1 LLEKTAHCFEFGPFV
16 LNPESRSLTKDGAPV
31 TLTTKTLETLS
42 VLVQNRGK
50 VMSKDELLA
59 ALWPDTVVEEANLTQ
74 SISTLRKIL
83 GDSPKDHRY
92 IVTLAGRGYQFVA
105 DVKVVT
111 EESDVAEIAVAA
123 TAHQRRPRLLWAGVT
138 CLAVIAF
145 AGFVWFLLNAR
156 GSSSGTFPSREIP
169 LTSKVGIV
177 TLPSFSPDGR
187 QIAYSWAPTA
197 DSTSSIYVKSI
208 AAGTELR
215 LTNPPGH
222 DGFPAWSPDGQ
233 WVAFWRA
240 LPGNNGIYIVS
251 ALGGPVRRVI
261 ALEDCRGFGWF
272 PDGKHL
278 IVSESSGNQHFRLAS
293 VDVASGQRQPL
304 LSSPGLDEGAPA
316 LSPDG
321 KTLGFIGWDA
331 ARNDLYLR
339 SMDGGPARLL
349 VENAGGVLAWTA
361 DGSEIVFSWNRPG
374 LWRIP
379 VKGGT
384 PRPVT
389 SNAWSLGI
397 PAIARHGNRLA
408 YVVNELNENFWRI
421 DLSSGSPK
429 RAAPPVQLENSVRQ
443 QWDPSYSPDGRRLAF
458 GSNRSGSDQIWVSD
472 AQGGAAAQITH
483 FTDVRPGCPRWS
495 PDGASIAF
503 NAAPKMNSDI
513 YVIRPDGGEPRRI
526 TTNSGEDTVPSWSR
540 DGRWIYFTSAR
551 SGQDQIWKVPAATGE
566 SPSTPAVQVT
576 QDGGVDAFESTDG
589 KDLYFAKGYEKQG
602 LWRKELA
609 DAKGREEPV
618 LASLQHW
625 GWWALSPQGIYYFEQ
640 PESPS
645 QAGARLK
652 FLNLAAERTA
662 QLATLEKP
670 LNQSTA
676 VVTLS
681 PDGRSLVYTQTDR
694 FGSDIMLI
702 ENFH

>member
-1 LLEKTAHCFEFGPFV
+1 MVEKTVHCFEFGPFV
-16 LNPESRSLTKDGAPV
+16 LNPDSRSLTKDGVPV

-42 VLVQNRGK
+42 VLIQNRGK

-59 ALWPDTVVEEANLTQ
+59 ALWPDTIVEEANLTQ

-92 IVTLAGRGYQFVA
+92 IVTLPGRGYQFVA

-111 EESDVAEIAVAA
+111 GESEVAVAA
-123 TAHQRRPRLLWAGVT
+123 AAPRRRPRLLWAGVT
-138 CLAVIAF
+138 CLAVVAA
-145 AGFVWFLLNAR
+145 AGVAWTLMNAR
-156 GSSSGTFPSREIP
+156 RSSITFPSRETP

-177 TLPSFSPDGR
+177 TLPSFSPDGK

-215 LTNPPGH
+215 LTSPPGS
-222 DGFPAWSPDGQ
+222 DAFPAWSPDGQ
-233 WVAFWRA
+233 WVAFWRV
-240 LPGNNGIYIVS
+240 LPGNTAIYVVS
-251 ALGGPVRRVI
+251 ALGGPVRRIVV
-261 ALEDCRGFGWF
+261 LEDCRGFGWF

-278 IVSESSGNQHFRLAS
+278 IVSVSSGNQHFRLAS
-293 VDVASGQRQPL
+293 VDVASGQSQAFP
-304 LSSPGLDEGAPA
+304 SSPGLDEMAPA
-316 LSPDG
+316 ISPDG
-321 KTLGFIGWDA
+321 KTLAFIGWNA
-331 ARNDLYLR
+331 VSNDLYLR
-339 SMDGGPARLL
+339 PLDGGPARVL
-349 VENAGGVLAWTA
+349 VENAAGVLAWTP

-379 VKGGT
+379 VKDGT

-397 PAIARHGNRLA
+397 PAIARHGNLLA

-421 DLSSGSPK
+421 DVSGGSPK
-429 RAAPPVQLENSVRQ
+429 LAKPPVQLENSVRQ

-472 AQGGAAAQITH
+472 AQGGEAFQITH
-483 FTDVRPGCPRWS
+483 FADIRPGCPRWS

-503 NAAPKMNSDI
+503 NAAPNMNSDI
-513 YVIRPDGGEPRRI
+513 FAIRPDGGEPRRI
-526 TTNSGEDTVPSWSR
+526 TTHSGEDTVPSWSS

-551 SGQDQIWKVPAATGE
+551 SGQDQIWKVPATGE

-576 QDGGVDAFESTDG
+576 QAGGVDAFESADG
-589 KDLYFAKGYEKQG
+589 KYLYFAKGYEKAG
-602 LWRKELA
+602 LWRRDLVG
-609 DAKGREEPV
+609 DVRGHEEPV

-625 GWWALSPQGIYYFEQ
+625 GWWALAPHGIYYFEQ
-640 PESPS
+640 PESSP

-652 FLNLAAERTA
+652 FLDLVSERTT

-670 LNQSTA
+670 LNQVTA
-676 VVTLS
+676 AVTLS
-681 PDGRSLVYTQTDR
+681 PDGRSLVYTQVDR

>member
-1 LLEKTAHCFEFGPFV
+1 LVEKTVHCFEFGPFV
-16 LNPESRSLTKDGAPV
+16 LNPDSRSLTKDGEAV
-31 TLTTKTLETLS
+31 MLTAKTLETLS

-105 DVKVVT
+105 DVKILV
-111 EESDVAEIAVAA
+111 EERNVAA
-123 TAHQRRPRLLWAGVT
+123 APAEVQRGHPRLLWVGAI
-138 CLAVIAF
+138 CLAVTIA
-145 AGFVWFLLNAR
+145 GGVWFLFNAR
-156 GSSSGTFPSREIP
+156 GSSSSTYPSREIP

-177 TLPSFSPDGR
+177 TLPSFSPDGK
-187 QIAYSWAPTA
+187 QIAYVWAPAA
-197 DSTSSIYVKSI
+197 DADSSIYVRSI

-215 LTNPPGH
+215 LTSPPGN

-240 LPGNNGIYIVS
+240 LPSSSAIYVVS
-251 ALGGPVRRVI
+251 ALGGSVRRIV

-293 VDVASGQRQPL
+293 VDVASGQSQFLP
-304 LSSPGLDEGAPA
+304 SSPGLDEGAPA

-321 KTLGFIGWDA
+321 KTLAFIGWNA
-331 ARNDLYLR
+331 VSNNLYLR
-339 SMDGGPARLL
+339 PMGGGPARLL
-349 VENAGGVLAWTA
+349 VENAGGVLAWTPG
-361 DGSEIVFSWNRPG
+361 GSEIVFSWNRPG

-397 PAIARHGNRLA
+397 PAIARHGNLLA

-421 DLSSGSPK
+421 DLGSGSPK
-429 RAAPPVQLENSVRQ
+429 RPAPPVQLENSVRQ
-443 QWDPSYSPDGRRLAF
+443 QWDPSYSPDGHRLAF

-472 AQGGAAAQITH
+472 AQGGGAVQITH
-483 FTDVRPGCPRWS
+483 FADIRPGCPRWS

-513 YVIRPDGGEPRRI
+513 YVIRQDGGEPRRI
-526 TTNSGEDTVPSWSR
+526 TTHSAEDTVPSWSS
-540 DGRWIYFTSAR
+540 DGGWIYFTSAR

-566 SPSTPAVQVT
+566 SLSTPAVQVT
-576 QDGGVDAFESTDG
+576 QGGGVDGFESADG
-589 KDLYFAKGYEKQG
+589 RHLYFAKGYEKTG
-602 LWRKELA
+602 LWRKELG
-609 DAKGREEPV
+609 DPKGREEAV
-618 LASLQHW
+618 LGSLQHW
-625 GWWALSPQGIYYFEQ
+625 GWWALAPHGIYFFEQ
-640 PESPS
+640 PKSPPR
-645 QAGARLK
+645 AGARLN
-652 FLNLAAERTA
+652 FLDLVSGRTTE
-662 QLATLEKP
+662 LATLEKP
-670 LNQSTA
+670 LNQWTA
-676 VVTLS
+676 AVSLS
-681 PDGRSLVYTQTDR
+681 PDGRNLVYTQTDR

>member
-1 LLEKTAHCFEFGPFV
+1 MVEKTVHCFEFGPFV
-16 LNPESRSLTKDGAPV
+16 LNPDSRSLTKDGEAV
-31 TLTTKTLETLS
+31 TLTTRTLETLS

-92 IVTLAGRGYQFVA
+92 IVTLQGRGYQFVA
-105 DVKVVT
+105 EVKVVT
-111 EESDVAEIAVAA
+111 EESDVAEVAVAA
-123 TAHQRRPRLLWAGVT
+123 TAPRRRPRLLWAGVA
-138 CLAVIAF
+138 CLAVLAV

-156 GSSSGTFPSREIP
+156 GSSSSTFPSREIP

-208 AAGTELR
+208 AAGAELR
-215 LTNPPGH
+215 ITSPPGI
-222 DGFPAWSPDGQ
+222 DAFPAWSPDGQ
-233 WVAFWRA
+233 WVAFWRV
-240 LPGNNGIYIVS
+240 LPGNAAIYIVS
-251 ALGGPVRRVI
+251 ALGGPVRRIV

-272 PDGKHL
+272 PDGKRL
-278 IVSESSGNQHFRLAS
+278 IVSEFSGNQHFRLAS
-293 VDVASGQRQPL
+293 VDVASGQSQALP
-304 LSSPGLDEGAPA
+304 SSPGLDEGAPA

-321 KTLGFIGWDA
+321 KTLAFIGWNA
-331 ARNDLYLR
+331 TRNDLYLR
-339 SMDGGPARLL
+339 PIDGRLARVL
-349 VENAGGVLAWTA
+349 VENARGVLAWTP

-397 PAIARHGNRLA
+397 PAIARRGNLLA

-421 DLSSGSPK
+421 DLSSSSPK
-429 RAAPPVQLENSVRQ
+429 LTRPPVQLENSVRQ

-472 AQGGAAAQITH
+472 AQGGGAVQITH
-483 FTDVRPGCPRWS
+483 FADIRPGCPRWS
-495 PDGASIAF
+495 PDGAGIAF
-503 NAAPKMNSDI
+503 NAAPNMNSDI
-513 YVIRPDGGEPRRI
+513 LVIRPDGGEPRRI
-526 TTNSGEDTVPSWSR
+526 TTHSGEDTVPSWSN

-551 SGQDQIWKVPAATGE
+551 TGKDQIWKVPAATGE

-576 QDGGVDAFESTDG
+576 QGGGVDAFESADG
-589 KDLYFAKGYEKQG
+589 RYLYFAKGYEKSG
-602 LWRKELA
+602 LWRKELG
-609 DAKGREEPV
+609 DSKGREEPV

-625 GWWALSPQGIYYFEQ
+625 GWWALAPRGIYFFEQ

-652 FLNLAAERTA
+652 FLDLKSERITD
-662 QLATLEKP
+662 LATLEKP

-676 VVTLS
+676 AVTLS
-681 PDGRSLVYTQTDR
+681 PGGRSLVYTQTDR

>member
-1 LLEKTAHCFEFGPFV
+1 MPEKTACCFEFGPFV
-16 LNPESRSLTKDGAPV
+16 LNPDSRSLTKDGVTV

-92 IVTLAGRGYQFVA
+92 IVTLPGRGYQFVA
-105 DVKVVT
+105 DVKAVT
-111 EESDVAEIAVAA
+111 GESNVAVTPTEV
-123 TAHQRRPRLLWAGVT
+123 QRGRPRLLWAAVACLVVLVLTVGVW
-138 CLAVIAF
+138 V
-145 AGFVWFLLNAR
+145 LLKAR
-156 GSSSGTFPSREIP
+156 GSSSTAFPSREIP
-169 LTSKVGIV
+169 LTSKPGIV
-177 TLPSFSPDGR
+177 TLPSFSPDGK

-197 DSTSSIYVKSI
+197 ESTSSIYVKSI

-215 LTNPPGH
+215 LTSPPGS
-222 DGFPAWSPDGQ
+222 DSFPAWSPDGQ

-240 LPGNNGIYIVS
+240 VPGNNGIYIVS
-251 ALGGPVRRVI
+251 ALGGAVRRIV
-261 ALEDCRGFGWF
+261 ALEDCRGFNWY
-272 PDGKHL
+272 PDGKRL
-278 IVSESSGNQHFRLAS
+278 IVSESSGNEHFRLAS
-293 VDVASGQRQPL
+293 VDVASGQTQALP
-304 LSSPGLDEGAPA
+304 SNPGLDEGAPA
-316 LSPDG
+316 FSPDG
-321 KTLGFIGWDA
+321 KTLAFIGWNAD
-331 ARNDLYLR
+331 RIDLYLR
-339 SMDGGPARLL
+339 PTDGGPARLL
-349 VENAGGVLAWTA
+349 VENARGVLAWTP
-361 DGSEIVFSWNRPG
+361 DGREIVFSWNRPG

-389 SNAWSLGI
+389 SNALSLGI
-397 PAIARHGNRLA
+397 PAIARHGNLLA
-408 YVVNELNENFWRI
+408 YVVNELNETFWRI
-421 DLSSGSPK
+421 DLASGSPK
-429 RAAPPVQLENSVRQ
+429 LATPPVELENSVRQ

-472 AQGGAAAQITH
+472 AQGGGAVQITH
-483 FTDVRPGCPRWS
+483 FKDSRPGCPRWS
-495 PDGASIAF
+495 PDGAGIAF
-503 NAAPKMNSDI
+503 NATPDKSADI

-526 TTNSGEDTVPSWSR
+526 TTHSGEDTAPNWSR
-540 DGRWIYFTSAR
+540 DGRWIYFTSGR

-576 QDGGVDAFESTDG
+576 QGGGVDAFESSDG
-589 KDLYFAKGYEKQG
+589 RYLYFAKGYEKTG
-602 LWRKELA
+602 LWRRDLVG
-609 DAKGREEPV
+609 DVRGYEEPV

-625 GWWALSPQGIYYFEQ
+625 GWWALAPQGVYYFEQ
-640 PESPS
+640 PESPP
-645 QAGARLK
+645 QAGVHLK
-652 FLNLAAERTA
+652 FFDLASERTT
-662 QLATLEKP
+662 QLTTLEKP
-670 LNQSTA
+670 LNQWTA
-676 VVTLS
+676 AVTLS